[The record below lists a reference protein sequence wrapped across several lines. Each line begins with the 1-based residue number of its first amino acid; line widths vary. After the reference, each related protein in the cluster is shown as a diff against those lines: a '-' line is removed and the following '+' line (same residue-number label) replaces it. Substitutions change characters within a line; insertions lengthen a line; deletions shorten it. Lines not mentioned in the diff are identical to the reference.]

1 MPSNLQVKIQI
12 LPFDESYEK
21 AEGIIEKICESQR
34 LRNADVHIEVLGVR
48 CARSTAPLVPR
59 RNK

>member
-21 AEGIIEKICESQR
+21 VEEIIEKICESQR
-34 LRNADVHIEVLGVR
+34 LRNADVHIEVLGG
-48 CARSTAPLVPR
+48 
-59 RNK
+59 